1 MTHISHD
8 DVVSPTLYA
17 NETRLHQMFAKIRAE
32 CPVRWTEP
40 QAYRPFWAITKYED
54 IVDIES
60 RSDIFLAGPRNRL
73 YTRQEEELVRAR
85 IGGGSILRSLPTMD
99 APEHRKFRALFQQW
113 FALPNL
119 RKLEERIQGMVDERL
134 DHVQALNEPFDF
146 VKEVSLMIP
155 LQTILLI
162 FGLPREDGDRLHR
175 LSAQL
180 FNPYD
185 PDTARKTD
193 GHGTAEAAEEMFEYF
208 RHFLRERRKNPQDDL
223 LTVIANAVI
232 DEEPIQ
238 ERDALSQ
245 AVSILVGGHDTTSAT
260 MAGGVNALI
269 SNPNFFAALQDGAD
283 VALAVDE
290 MLRYVS
296 PVRGFMRVVT
306 EDYPLRG
313 HVIRKGDSVLLFYPS
328 GNRDSD
334 IFPEPDSFRLDRGKI
349 SHLAFGA
356 GPHMCLGQML
366 ARMELRAFFRS
377 FSQRVSSAEFAGQTS
392 WLESNFLGGPKRMPV
407 RLGFR

>member
-1 MTHISHD
+1 MSQISHD
-8 DVVSPTLYA
+8 DVVSPKLYA
-17 NETRLHQMFAKIRAE
+17 DERRLHQMFAQLRAE
-32 CPVRWTEP
+32 APIRWTEP
-40 QAYRPFWAITKYED
+40 QEYRPFWAITKYED

-73 YTRQEEELVRAR
+73 CTRQEEELVRAKV
-85 IGGGSILRSLPTMD
+85 GGDSILRSLPTMD
-99 APEHRKFRALFQQW
+99 APEHRKYRALFQQW

-119 RKLEERIQGMVDERL
+119 RKLEDRIGQMVEERL
-134 DHVQALNEPFDF
+134 DHVQALDEPFDF
-146 VKEVSLMIP
+146 VSEVSLKIP

-185 PDTARKTD
+185 PDTARQTD
-193 GHGTAEAAEEMFEYF
+193 GHGTAEAAGEMFEYF
-208 RHFLRERRKNPQDDL
+208 RHFLRERRKAPQDDL

-245 AVSILVGGHDTTSAT
+245 AVSILVAGHDTTSST
-260 MAGGVNALI
+260 LAGGVNALI
-269 SNPNFFAALQDGAD
+269 SHPECFAALQNGAD
-283 VALAVDE
+283 VPLAVE
-290 MLRYVS
+290 EILRYVS
-296 PVRGFMRVVT
+296 PVRGFMRVAT
-306 EDYPLRG
+306 EDYAMRG
-313 HVIRKGDSVLLFYPS
+313 QVIRKGDAVLLFYPS

-334 IFPEPDSFRLDRGKI
+334 IFNDPDTFRLDRGKI
-349 SHLAFGA
+349 SHLTFGA

-377 FSQRVSSAEFAGQTS
+377 FSQRVAAAEFAAPTS

-407 RLGFR
+407 RLRFR